1 MELIK
6 TGGYMRIGFIGLG
19 HMGSPMT
26 KNIIKSG
33 FDTVVFDLNEK
44 AVSELVALGAS
55 AAATPKE
62 LAHQVDVVI
71 TMLPG
76 PAQVREVIAGPGGVL
91 EGMKKGSTWIDMS
104 TSSPG
109 LGRELA
115 PKIAAMGVGQ
125 LDAPVSGMAKGAI
138 SGTLQIFVG
147 GDEDLY
153 KQMLPVLEAMGDPAR
168 IFRIGPVGAG
178 HTVKLI
184 LNLLW
189 FEHAIAAAEAFVMGS
204 LAGIDIDVL
213 QKALVASPA
222 NSNFIEHDINSVFV
236 GDYDESFAMRLVC
249 KDLGL
254 AVDMGRDLGVPVE
267 MAALTEQVHRRAM
280 RQYGENGGE
289 MLAVKLYE
297 DLMGI
302 QLRAER

>member
-1 MELIK
+1 
-6 TGGYMRIGFIGLG
+6 
-19 HMGSPMT
+19 MGSPMT
-26 KNIIKSG
+26 KNIIKSE
-33 FDTVVFDLNEK
+33 FDTVVFDVSES
-44 AVSELVALGAS
+44 AVSELVALGAT
-55 AAATPKE
+55 AAASPRA
-62 LAHQVDVVI
+62 LAEQVDVVI

-76 PAQVREVIAGPGGVL
+76 PVQVREVIAGPGGVL
-91 EGMKKGSTWIDMS
+91 EGLRAGATWIDMS

-115 PKIAAMGVGQ
+115 PKIADKKIGQ

-138 SGTLQIFVG
+138 AGTLQIFVG
-147 GDEDLY
+147 GDEALY
-153 KQMLPVLEAMGDPAR
+153 QTMRPVLESMGDPAR
-168 IFRIGPVGAG
+168 IFRVGPVGAG

-189 FEHAIAAAEAFVMGS
+189 FEHAVAAAEAFVMGS
-204 LAGIDIDVL
+204 LAGIEIDVL
-213 QKALVASPA
+213 QRALVASPA
-222 NSNFIEHDINSVFV
+222 NSNFIQHDINSVFV

-267 MAALTEQVHRRAM
+267 MAALTEQIHRRAL
-280 RQYGENGGE
+280 REYGENGGE

-302 QLRAER
+302 ELRAER